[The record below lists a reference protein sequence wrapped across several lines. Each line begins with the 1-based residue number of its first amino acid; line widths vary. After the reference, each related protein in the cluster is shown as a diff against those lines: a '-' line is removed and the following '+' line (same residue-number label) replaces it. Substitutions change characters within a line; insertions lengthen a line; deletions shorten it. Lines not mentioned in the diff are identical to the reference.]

1 MPLRRRAAT
10 LTAVSAT
17 ALLTL
22 AAPAALAA
30 TRPAAGLTQDGGWR
44 RPAPV
49 VTGRPFAYR
58 ADTASARAPKTGGT
72 DVRAVRRAG
81 SVPRP
86 RLDGLGPV
94 RAAET
99 TASAA
104 SASSSATPSPS
115 TSASAP
121 AKDKKKGGGS
131 GFGNWLTAA
140 VFFVASVGVG
150 FLLSGRRRRQR

>member
-44 RPAPV
+44 RPAPA
-49 VTGRPFAYR
+49 VTGQPFAYR

-72 DVRAVRRAG
+72 GVRAVGRAG
-81 SVPRP
+81 SVPR
-86 RLDGLGPV
+86 LDGLGSV
-94 RAAET
+94 RAAGT
-99 TASAA
+99 TAASAA

-121 AKDKKKGGGS
+121 AKNKKKGGGS
-131 GFGNWLTAA
+131 GLGNWLTAA